1 MVVAMITAVAQGRDR
16 EKLASRI
23 WPETPMS
30 ELVVLQHLEREGPGL
45 FAEEA
50 ERRGW
55 GVQVCRLDQG
65 VPLPVLGPDQAL
77 LVLGGPMGVADI
89 GTPEFP
95 WLAAEIDLLRDCLE
109 CERPVIGLCL
119 GAQLLAFAAGGQVVP
134 LEAGEPPT
142 RRYELG
148 WEPVRWTVPVAQ
160 EPVLAGL
167 DASERV
173 LHWHGDR
180 ILLPASAT
188 LLGSTALCPEQ
199 MYRIDHHAHG
209 LQFHVEVTAEALE
222 RWLAEDGAYVAE
234 ALGPDGADRL
244 RQDQRRWGAACER
257 QGRRLINNLLDRAGL
272 LLGAYPLA

>member
-1 MVVAMITAVAQGRDR
+1 
-16 EKLASRI
+16 
-23 WPETPMS
+23 MS

-55 GVQVCRLDQG
+55 GVRVCRLDRG
-65 VPLPVLGPDQAL
+65 EPLPVLGPDQAL
-77 LVLGGPMGVADI
+77 LVLGGPMGVSDI
-89 GTPEFP
+89 GSPAFP
-95 WLAAEIDLLRDCLE
+95 WLAGEIALLQDCLE

-119 GAQLLAFAAGGQVVP
+119 GAQLLAHAAGGRVVP
-134 LEAGEPPT
+134 LEAGDPLVK
-142 RRYELG
+142 RYELG
-148 WEPVRWTVPVAQ
+148 WEEVHWTVPVDQ

-167 DASERV
+167 EPSERM

-199 MYRIDHHAHG
+199 MYRIDHFAHG
-209 LQFHVEVTAEALE
+209 LQFHAEVTAEALE
-222 RWLAEDGAYVAE
+222 RWLVEDGDYVAL
-234 ALGPDGADRL
+234 ALGPDGAERV
-244 RQDQRRWGAACER
+244 RQDQRRWRADCER
-257 QGRRLINNLLDRAGL
+257 QWRHLINNLLDRAQL